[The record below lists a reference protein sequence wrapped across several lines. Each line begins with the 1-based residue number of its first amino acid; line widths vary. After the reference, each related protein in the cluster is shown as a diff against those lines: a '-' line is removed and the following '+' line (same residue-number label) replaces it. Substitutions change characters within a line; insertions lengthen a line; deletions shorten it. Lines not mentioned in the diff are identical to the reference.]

1 MKKNPLLDLGNNRMI
16 TLYRVWGVNCGTY
29 APNYQSWRDMYI
41 QRPRLRYNG
50 CYISKTSYIRDG
62 ENSFQ
67 DRFYRPWHLVEY
79 FRYLRYATIQFD

>member
-1 MKKNPLLDLGNNRMI
+1 
-16 TLYRVWGVNCGTY
+16 
-29 APNYQSWRDMYI
+29 MYL

-79 FRYLRYATIQFD
+79 FRYLRCVIINNNLIKHLLSKELNPYKNFLCK

>member
-1 MKKNPLLDLGNNRMI
+1 MI